1 MRKKIFL
8 CDLLLGVLV
17 AVVCCGLFLGV
28 LYQRYE
34 KQTLRQLAVEA
45 DYIAH
50 GMELVGKDYLNT
62 LASDDRVTW
71 VDTDGS
77 VLYDSAADA
86 AAMSNHAN
94 RTEIAKAMKD
104 GEGYSSHYSETL
116 LVRTIYYAQR
126 MSDGTVLR
134 VSCNQSSVMALLLG
148 AWYPIVGVLAAV
160 LLLCVLM
167 AFRMVHQIVDPINRI
182 DLDHPSADQTYT
194 ELTPLVSR
202 LQQQNQTIRQQ
213 MDVLSRQQREFAALT
228 DNMSEGFLL
237 VDNRTDVLSINHS
250 ALRFL
255 GVGEEKNLK
264 NLRRDCCPEQVM
276 SAVEAALAGLRTET
290 VQEIDGVS
298 WQIIANPVV
307 SSGQVA
313 GVALLMMD
321 ITEKRQREQLRQ
333 EFSANVSHELK
344 TPLTSISGFAE
355 LMKEGMVPQEM
366 VKEFAGDIYRES
378 QRLIELVND
387 IIRLSRL
394 DESNRVEELDCVDL
408 YDLSDEILANLR
420 PVAERQ
426 KVTMTLEG
434 GHAKVQ
440 GVWQILNEMVY
451 NLCDNAIKYNRPG
464 GELHV
469 KVEQRRSEARITVS
483 DNGIGIPYADQNRVF
498 ERFYR
503 VDKSHSKEVGGTGLG
518 LSIVKHGAQFHNAR
532 VELQSEPGNGT
543 AITIIFPE

>member
-8 CDLLLGVLV
+8 YDLLLGLLV
-17 AVVCCGLFLGV
+17 AVLCCGLFLGV

-34 KQTLRQLAVEA
+34 KQTLRQLTVEA

-50 GMELVGKDYLNT
+50 GMELVGTDYLNT
-62 LASDDRVTW
+62 LTSDDRVTW

-86 AAMSNHAN
+86 ATMSNHAN
-94 RTEIAKAMKD
+94 RTEIAEAMED
-104 GEGYSSHYSETL
+104 GQGHSSHYSETL

-126 MSDGTVLR
+126 LSDGTVLR

-167 AFRMVHQIVDPINRI
+167 AFRMVHQIVNPINQI

-255 GVGEEKNLK
+255 GVGEEKDLK
-264 NLRRDCCPEQVM
+264 NLRRDQCPEQVV

-307 SSGQVA
+307 SNGQVA
-313 GVALLMMD
+313 GVAILVMD

-434 GHAKVQ
+434 EHAKVQ